1 MLISTKSGKTQ
12 TSRLGTAT
20 KVNFSQIG
28 GKNLLPWSKKTGS
41 KPVSWGK
48 GGWCSQRV
56 RFSHCLKNA
65 MHISERSL
73 TFIAFSSLA
82 YPELSARCRM
92 LSDGFC
98 RSCGVSNQTI
108 SPLKHSKRP
117 LACVYLSYLLLAAQD
132 RAWVLF
138 QQWAHLANHL
148 WTLLELTM
156 NWEGKPQW
164 DAKHSCNFLCLSS
177 LHLREIWNRDQLH
190 RKSRP

>member
-1 MLISTKSGKTQ
+1 MQ

-28 GKNLLPWSKKTGS
+28 GKKTS
-41 KPVSWGK
+41 ELIQEDCFKASELR
-48 GGWCSQRV
+48 QRRAV
-56 RFSHCLKNA
+56 QPKSELFSLFEECHAYFWKFLDFHCFFL
-65 MHISERSL
+65 
-73 TFIAFSSLA
+73 SSLSRA
-82 YPELSARCRM
+82 VGQMSDALRWFLHELW
-92 LSDGFC
+92 GF
-98 RSCGVSNQTI
+98 NQTI

-138 QQWAHLANHL
+138 QQWAHQANHL

-177 LHLREIWNRDQLH
+177 LHLREI
-190 RKSRP
+190 